1 MEIVVYLMILLPVV
15 LTLSGTSMS
24 FFGSPYSAFASPNVP
39 SIPAFSNVSGNYVLS
54 DIGFRITFPLGWS
67 GIDLGTAVLVAPTGI
82 NPKTGVL
89 NPSNNLEKVYLI
101 LARSNTSDIVGN
113 PEDLNLS
120 DYHKYVND
128 SAKRIGCKVLSDE
141 FVKLNGI
148 NSERVTGKCGPIEEM
163 TMLTYAIASGKNV
176 IFVGLKGLTSAF
188 DYNHEDFMRSLKTIK
203 VDDQSDIEAL
213 IFDRTLQSKSLID

>member
-1 MEIVVYLMILLPVV
+1 MALPNREGKNPF
-15 LTLSGTSMS
+15 LDKQMLSLQ
-24 FFGSPYSAFASPNVP
+24 YHQQ
-39 SIPAFSNVSGNYVLS
+39 LS
-54 DIGFRITFPLGWS
+54 QGPFEKKKLKK
-67 GIDLGTAVLVAPTGI
+67 VLVAPTGI

-128 SAKRIGCKVLSDE
+128 SAKRIGCKVLSNE

-203 VDDQSDIEAL
+203 VDDQSDIKAL
-213 IFDRTLQSKSLID
+213 IFRSYPPE